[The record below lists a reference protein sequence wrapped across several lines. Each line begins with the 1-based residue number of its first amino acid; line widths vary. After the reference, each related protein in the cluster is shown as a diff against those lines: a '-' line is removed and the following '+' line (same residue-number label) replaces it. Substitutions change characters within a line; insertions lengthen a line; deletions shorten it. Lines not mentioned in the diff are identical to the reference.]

1 MSENLEPFD
10 TVMAIVAVIMLLV
23 ASVCVIIKII

>member
-1 MSENLEPFD
+1 MSKNLEPFD

-23 ASVCVIIKII
+23 ASVCVIIKMI